1 MAFVGFKSSLE
12 IMGVRDRRWGSPLR
26 LSSER
31 EYSGMKEGSRGKTY
45 LSVRGEI
52 LRPLKDELQ
61 RRHFPRI
68 PSSIKNQSV
77 EIEDD

>member
-1 MAFVGFKSSLE
+1 MLKPGSLFC
-12 IMGVRDRRWGSPLR
+12 VPFCLLFALR
-26 LSSER
+26 LVASR
-31 EYSGMKEGSRGKTY
+31 NEGGLFRGRTY
-45 LSVRGEI
+45 LSVRGKI

-61 RRHFPRI
+61 RRHSPRI

>member
-1 MAFVGFKSSLE
+1 MTGEGIYFPT
-12 IMGVRDRRWGSPLR
+12 SPACFGNQASPFR
-26 LSSER
+26 N
-31 EYSGMKEGSRGKTY
+31 EGGLARGKTY

>member
-1 MAFVGFKSSLE
+1 MATTGEGIHLPTLPACF
-12 IMGVRDRRWGSPLR
+12 GSQASPFR
-26 LSSER
+26 N
-31 EYSGMKEGSRGKTY
+31 EGGLARGKAY

>member
-1 MAFVGFKSSLE
+1 MTYMVNWGYD
-12 IMGVRDRRWGSPLR
+12 VRKANISIIFDDGR
-26 LSSER
+26 
-31 EYSGMKEGSRGKTY
+31 TY

-61 RRHFPRI
+61 RRHSPRI